1 MHPIKSII
9 SWTQNK
15 ILGNFE
21 KTKYS
26 KRLKAFQNIGKGKIC
41 FVIGNGPSL
50 KPEDLSV
57 LHENNI
63 DSFAA
68 NRIYNTFDKTNW
80 RPTYYIS
87 EDEFVLKEIQDKLN
101 DDEIN
106 KQLKN
111 IFIPL
116 HLNFYKN
123 LRVKNAMYYNLL
135 FSVIDDG
142 LDHSDFIS
150 DDMLKGI
157 PCRGSVAITS
167 VQIAIFM
174 GYKEIYLIGIDHNF
188 SRMTD
193 KNGNLLIDKSV
204 KDHYGDVKNADE
216 NTKGIFNID
225 AATQSFIDLKK
236 YADKKGVKIFNAT
249 RGGKLE
255 VFPRVDFDKLFNK
268 KEIFR

>member
-9 SWTQNK
+9 SRIQNK

-57 LHENNI
+57 LYENNI

-68 NRIYNTFDKTNW
+68 NRVYNTFDKTNW
-80 RPTYYIS
+80 RPTYYFS
-87 EDEFVLKEIQDKLN
+87 EDEFVLEEIQEKLN
-101 DDEIN
+101 STEIN
-106 KQLKN
+106 KELKH
-111 IFIPL
+111 IFVPL

-123 LRVKNAMYYNLL
+123 LKVKNAMYYKLL
-135 FSVIDDG
+135 FADLQNG
-142 LDHSDFIS
+142 KPHPEFIS
-150 DDMLKGI
+150 DDMLRGI

-167 VQIAIFM
+167 AQIAMFM
-174 GYKEIYLIGIDHNF
+174 DYKEIYLIGIDHNF

-193 KNGNLLIDKSV
+193 KNGSLIVDKSV
-204 KDHYGDVKNADE
+204 KDHYGDVNNADE
-216 NTKGIFNID
+216 NTKGLFNID
-225 AATQSFIDLKK
+225 AATQSFIDLKA
-236 YADKKGVKIFNAT
+236 YADKRGVKIFNAT

-255 VFPRVDFDKLFNK
+255 VFPRVNFDELFNK
-268 KEIFR
+268 RR

>member
-9 SWTQNK
+9 SRTHNIK
-15 ILGNFE
+15 LDNFE

-26 KRLKAFQNIGKGKIC
+26 KKLNSFQNIGEGKIC

-50 KPEDLSV
+50 NPEDLSV

-68 NRIYNTFDKTNW
+68 NRIYNTFNKTDW
-80 RPTYYIS
+80 RPTYYFS
-87 EDEFVLKEIQDKLN
+87 EDEFVLEEILEKLN
-101 DDEIN
+101 SAYIN
-106 KQLKN
+106 KELKN

-116 HLNFYKN
+116 HLNLNKN
-123 LRVKNAMYYNLL
+123 LKVKNAMYYKLL
-135 FSVIDDG
+135 FSDLQNG
-142 LDHSDFIS
+142 KPHSDFIS
-150 DDMLKGI
+150 DDMIRGI

-167 VQIAIFM
+167 AQAAMFM
-174 GYKEIYLIGIDHNF
+174 GYKEIYLIGVDHNF
-188 SRMTD
+188 SIMTD
-193 KNGNLLIDKSV
+193 KNGNIIVDKNV

-225 AATQSFIDLKK
+225 AATQSFIDLKA

-255 VFPRVDFDKLFNK
+255 VFPRVNFDELFNK
-268 KEIFR
+268 RR